1 MKEHILKLYRG
12 ESPTIKD
19 SPFYVEYTGKIDEHW
34 TVTTTES
41 FKKTL
46 AKHLKDKYPNE
57 KNKSGKHNFSK
68 CVRFILENYLNQQCI
83 SRKTYNYSIVAISS
97 DKQLTNNKIYPYDVL
112 KHKSVKEH
120 ILTGHSKRI
129 YWLKKNKDE
138 FNEKYDYGD
147 LSEIGKLVDKYKNK
161 FESDKIF
168 VVDLPLNNYFDEY
181 VDGIYTY
188 DAENKGMHRGVN
200 LITTIDKIYCVVYTW
215 YINHYYNPMIWSIEV
230 AELDTTMQDLSQIN
244 SNAFLMF
251 SKSIDVHDIKF
262 PKNDIESLENLIKGY
277 DEQIKSHYDEIDELE
292 ESKAN
297 VQELIDKR
305 KSEINKSN

>member
-19 SPFYVEYTGKIDEHW
+19 SPFYNEYNGKIDEHW
-34 TVTTTES
+34 TVVTTES
-41 FKKTL
+41 FKKAL

-97 DKQLTNNKIYPYDVL
+97 DKQLANNKLYLYDVL
-112 KHKSVKEH
+112 KHESVKEH

-129 YWLKKNKDE
+129 YWLEKNEDE

-147 LSEIGKLVDKYKNK
+147 LTEIGKIIDKYKNK

-215 YINHYYNPMIWSIEV
+215 YINHYYNPMISSIEV

-262 PKNDIESLENLIKGY
+262 PKNDIESLKNTAKAMKE
-277 DEQIKSHYDEIDELE
+277 EIDYLTEHYVE
-292 ESKAN
+292 I
-297 VQELIDKR
+297 QELIEKR

>member
-1 MKEHILKLYRG
+1 MNLENILKLYRG

-19 SPFYVEYTGKIDEHW
+19 SPFYNEYNGKKDEHW
-34 TVTTTES
+34 TVVTTES

-97 DKQLTNNKIYPYDVL
+97 DKQLTNNEIYPYDVL

-138 FNEKYDYGD
+138 FNEKYDYDD
-147 LSEIGKLVDKYKNK
+147 LTEIGKIIDKYGNN

-168 VVDLPLNNYFDEY
+168 VVDLPLNNYFDKY

-188 DAENKGMHRGVN
+188 DAENKGMHCGVN

-215 YINHYYNPMIWSIEV
+215 YINHYYNPMISSIEV

-251 SKSIDVHDIKF
+251 RKSIDVHDDKF
-262 PKNDIESLENLIKGY
+262 PKNDVESLENTAKAMK
-277 DEQIKSHYDEIDELE
+277 EEIDYLTEHYVE
-292 ESKAN
+292 I
-297 VQELIDKR
+297 QELIEKR